1 MAASSASMART
12 GVAATP
18 VRIVEAEEA
27 ATGQPWT
34 VATVERV
41 QRVLERTLT
50 PISDAR
56 GSADYRRQVACRLV
70 EKFFEE
76 SRA

>member
-1 MAASSASMART
+1 VRRARFAFG

-18 VRIVEAEEA
+18 VRVMDAERA
-27 ATGQPWT
+27 ADGQPWNT
-34 VATVERV
+34 TTVERV
-41 QRVLERTLT
+41 QRALERTLA

-56 GSADYRRQVACRLV
+56 GSAEYRRQVACSLV
-70 EKFFEE
+70 EKFYEE